1 MSMST
6 AGVAGGPSTGVV
18 LTGAVQ
24 AAYSQE
30 ILHAAQPVLRF
41 AQFAEVKEELGRLP
55 GNSINFLRYGDVLG
69 SAVLTEGTDLTTDNL
84 NSSLITIT
92 VGEKGK
98 ALQVA
103 ELLLN
108 TSFDDVMAS
117 MTRKL
122 GEHYARSLDGQIRN
136 SLRGTPN
143 LIRVNNRATRAAFVA
158 GDTFNMEIVRVAVER
173 LATNK
178 APKFDGDYF
187 ICLLHPHQASY
198 LRRDPD
204 WIKVVNYGDPTRAF
218 RGEIGRIEDVRFI
231 ETTNTTVVKSAA
243 YATPG
248 QVHADGRADADLA
261 DEADRHATIDTY
273 QAYMLGANAVGIA
286 YALPVEIR
294 DNGIE
299 DFGRK
304 HSLAWYGIYGSGRI
318 EDGHSLLVESV

>member
-1 MSMST
+1 M
-6 AGVAGGPSTGVV
+6 
-18 LTGAVQ
+18 
-24 AAYSQE
+24 
-30 ILHAAQPVLRF
+30 
-41 AQFAEVKEELGRLP
+41 
-55 GNSINFLRYGDVLG
+55 
-69 SAVLTEGTDLTTDNL
+69 TTDNL
-84 NSSLITIT
+84 NSSLVTIT
-92 VGEKGK
+92 VAEKGK
-98 ALQVA
+98 ALQCS

-122 GEHYARSLDGQIRN
+122 GEHYARSLDAQIRN

-143 LIRVNNRATRAAFVA
+143 LIRVNNRATRTAFVA
-158 GDTFNMEIVRVAVER
+158 GDTFNMEVIRVAVER

-178 APKFDGDYF
+178 APKFDGDHYV
-187 ICLLHPHQASY
+187 CLLHPHQASA

-204 WIKVVNYGDPTRAF
+204 WIKVTQYGDPTRAY

-231 ETTNTTVVKSAA
+231 ETTNVTVVKNGA

-248 QVHADGRADADLA
+248 QVHSDGRADADLA
-261 DEADRHATIDTY
+261 NEIDFHATIDTY
-273 QAYMLGANAVGIA
+273 QAYILGANAVGIA

-294 DNGIE
+294 DNGVE

-318 EDGHSLLVESV
+318 EDGHSLLIESV